1 MCIRVAVVTCSRCKK
16 PGCRDQNCFARNKS
30 IEKLP
35 FLEHEH
41 RDCSLHRTNQQDNR
55 AYIVQRRWSKH
66 CTSHHHRCG
75 QANGRRDF
83 DPTST
88 TLVDAYN
95 LQLISAFSSQPH
107 RVLRSST
114 PAHIF
119 YCCISASSR
128 STATSSSTSSVI
140 FSSSASSRSTSSATA
155 RASSSPPEGIGYS
168 FIATSSNDINTK
180 AIHFPL
186 ATNKH
191 SVDNQHFEGTCF
203 RGVWYI
209 SSKEGPNGHD
219 YANSSTY
226 NVEIRLQRQRLL
238 HQRLQEQHMCKNILV
253 QSLIDTV
260 RT

>member
-1 MCIRVAVVTCSRCKK
+1 MHTSTLGAACTERINTTTARTSFNGGGAKTALAVTIALVNKTVNATSTPHQQRCW
-16 PGCRDQNCFARNKS
+16 
-30 IEKLP
+30 
-35 FLEHEH
+35 
-41 RDCSLHRTNQQDNR
+41 RTPT
-55 AYIVQRRWSKH
+55 ALL
-66 CTSHHHRCG
+66 HHRH
-75 QANGRRDF
+75 R
-83 DPTST
+83 
-88 TLVDAYN
+88 
-95 LQLISAFSSQPH
+95 LQLTSYIFSSQLH
-107 RVLRSST
+107 RVL
-114 PAHIF
+114 P
-119 YCCISASSR
+119 
-128 STATSSSTSSVI
+128 SSTSSTI
-140 FSSSASSRSTSSATA
+140 FSSPASWCSTSTTTA
-155 RASSSPPEGIGYS
+155 GASSSPPEGIGYS

-203 RGVWYI
+203 REVWYI